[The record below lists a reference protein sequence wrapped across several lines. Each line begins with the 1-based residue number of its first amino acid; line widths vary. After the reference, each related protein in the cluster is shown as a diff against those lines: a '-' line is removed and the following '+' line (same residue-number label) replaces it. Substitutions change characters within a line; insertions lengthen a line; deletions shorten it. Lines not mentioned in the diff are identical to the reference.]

1 MKEPKEVQ
9 MKKVYDELVHLTQSP
24 LYAYRTE
31 HTYIPVVGEGSL
43 DATVMFVGEAPG
55 KKEAET
61 GRPFC
66 GASGKLLDTMLESIN
81 LSRSDVYITSVVKD
95 RPPENR
101 DPTAQ
106 EIALY
111 SPFLDRQL
119 EIIQPRVIVMLGRY
133 GMNYIFG
140 KAGIKDQLEPINKMH
155 GKVFE
160 GNLSYGKVVL
170 LPMYHPAYGLY
181 NSSNRPGMLLDFAQL
196 KKFL

>member
-1 MKEPKEVQ
+1 MKESKDVQ
-9 MKKVYDELVHLTQSP
+9 MRKIYDEIVELTHSP
-24 LYAYRTE
+24 LYVYRTE
-31 HTYIPVVGEGSL
+31 HNYLPVVGEGSL
-43 DATVMFVGEAPG
+43 DAVVMFVGEAPG

-81 LSRSDVYITSVVKD
+81 LSRSHVYITNVVKD

-101 DPTAQ
+101 DPTPQ

-119 EIIQPRVIVMLGRY
+119 EIIQPRVVVLLGRY

-140 KAGIKDQLEPINKMH
+140 KAGIKGQLESIGKMH

-160 GNLSYGKVVL
+160 GKLSYGKVVL

-181 NSSNRPGMLLDFAQL
+181 NSSNRPGMMLDFAQL